1 MVAGIRISARLSG
14 VAWTAASVAGGHLV
28 LFEDMEE
35 TTMFAVIK
43 AQGKQ
48 FRVAEGDTLTVD
60 RLTGETGATI
70 ALGEVLMLVDGGNT
84 KIGAPIISGAKV
96 TAEIVEHSRGD
107 KIKVF
112 KKRRRKNYH
121 RTRGHRQDL
130 TTVKITAI
138 TA

>member
-1 MVAGIRISARLSG
+1 
-14 VAWTAASVAGGHLV
+14 
-28 LFEDMEE
+28 
-35 TTMFAVIK
+35 MFAVIK

-48 FRVAEGDTLTVD
+48 FKVAQGDTLTID
-60 RLTGETGATI
+60 RLAGEKGSKVS
-70 ALGEVLMLVDGGNT
+70 LGEVLMLVDGGKST
-84 KIGAPIISGAKV
+84 VGKPVISGAKV
-96 TAEIVEHSRGD
+96 EAEILDHPRGD

-138 TA
+138 TG

>member
-1 MVAGIRISARLSG
+1 LGGAGFR
-14 VAWTAASVAGGHLV
+14 TGGRPDQLQTKDA
-28 LFEDMEE
+28 LK
-35 TTMFAVIK
+35 MFAVIK

-48 FRVAEGDTLTVD
+48 FKVAQGDTLTID
-60 RLTGETGATI
+60 RLAGEKGSKVS
-70 ALGEVLMLVDGGNT
+70 LGEVLMLVDGGKST
-84 KIGAPIISGAKV
+84 VGKPVISGAKV
-96 TAEIVEHSRGD
+96 EAEILDHPRGD

-138 TA
+138 TG

>member
-1 MVAGIRISARLSG
+1 
-14 VAWTAASVAGGHLV
+14 
-28 LFEDMEE
+28 
-35 TTMFAVIK
+35 MFAVIK

-48 FRVAEGDTLTVD
+48 FKVAKGDTLTVD
-60 RLTGETGATI
+60 RLAGEAGNKI
-70 ALGEVLMLVDGGNT
+70 ALGDVLMLIDGATT
-84 KIGAPIISGAKV
+84 KVGKPTVSGAKV
-96 TAEIVEHSRGD
+96 EAEIVEHSRGD

-112 KKRRRKNYH
+112 KKRRRKSYH

>member
-1 MVAGIRISARLSG
+1 
-14 VAWTAASVAGGHLV
+14 
-28 LFEDMEE
+28 
-35 TTMFAVIK
+35 MFAVIK

-48 FRVAEGDTLTVD
+48 YKVAKGDELTVD
-60 RLTGETGATI
+60 RLSGDKGAKI
-70 ALGEVLMLVDGGNT
+70 SLGEVLMLVDGSKTTLG
-84 KIGAPIISGAKV
+84 KPLVGGAKV
-96 TAEIVEHSRGD
+96 EAEIVEHSRGD

>member
-1 MVAGIRISARLSG
+1 
-14 VAWTAASVAGGHLV
+14 
-28 LFEDMEE
+28 
-35 TTMFAVIK
+35 MFAVIK

-48 FRVAEGDTLTVD
+48 FKVAQGDTLTID
-60 RLTGETGATI
+60 RLAGDAGATV
-70 ALGEVLMLVDGGNT
+70 ALGEVLMLIDGGST
-84 KIGAPIISGAKV
+84 KIGAPILSGAKV
-96 TAEIVEHSRGD
+96 QAEIVSHSRGE

-112 KKRRRKNYH
+112 KKRRRKNFH

>member
-1 MVAGIRISARLSG
+1 
-14 VAWTAASVAGGHLV
+14 
-28 LFEDMEE
+28 
-35 TTMFAVIK
+35 MFAVIK

-48 FRVAEGDTLTVD
+48 FKVAQGDELTID
-60 RLTGETGATI
+60 RLPVEAGASV
-70 ALGEVLMLVDGGNT
+70 ALGEVLMLIDGANT
-84 KIGAPIISGAKV
+84 TVGAPVVSGAKV
-96 TAEIVEHSRGD
+96 QAEILSHSRGD

-112 KKRRRKNYH
+112 KKRRRKNFH

>member
-1 MVAGIRISARLSG
+1 
-14 VAWTAASVAGGHLV
+14 
-28 LFEDMEE
+28 
-35 TTMFAVIK
+35 MFAVIK

-48 FRVAEGDTLTVD
+48 FKVAKGDRLTVD
-60 RLTGETGATI
+60 RLAGEAGNKI
-70 ALGEVLMLVDGGNT
+70 ALGQVLMLIDGATT
-84 KIGAPIISGAKV
+84 KVGKPTVSGAKV
-96 TAEIVEHSRGD
+96 EAEIVEHSRGD

-112 KKRRRKNYH
+112 KKRRRKSYH

>member
-1 MVAGIRISARLSG
+1 ML
-14 VAWTAASVAGGHLV
+14 
-28 LFEDMEE
+28 
-35 TTMFAVIK
+35 AVIK

-48 FRVAEGDTLTVD
+48 YKVAQGDTLTFD
-60 RLTGETGATI
+60 RLAGDQGAKV
-70 ALGEVLMLVDGGNT
+70 ALGEVLMLIDGGKT
-84 KIGAPIISGAKV
+84 TVGTPLVSGAKV
-96 TAEIVEHSRGD
+96 TAEIVGHERGD

-112 KKRRRKNYH
+112 KKKRRKNFH

>member
-1 MVAGIRISARLSG
+1 
-14 VAWTAASVAGGHLV
+14 
-28 LFEDMEE
+28 
-35 TTMFAVIK
+35 MFAVIK

-48 FRVAEGDTLTVD
+48 FKVAEGDTLTVD
-60 RLTGETGATI
+60 RMTGDAGAKI
-70 ALGEVLMLVDGGNT
+70 SLGEVLMLIDGATTTVG
-84 KIGAPIISGAKV
+84 KPLVSGAKV
-96 TAEIVEHSRGD
+96 MAEIVDHSRGD

-138 TA
+138 TAG

>member
-1 MVAGIRISARLSG
+1 
-14 VAWTAASVAGGHLV
+14 
-28 LFEDMEE
+28 
-35 TTMFAVIK
+35 MFAVIK

-48 FRVAEGDTLTVD
+48 FKVAKGDRLTVD
-60 RLTGETGATI
+60 RLAGEAGNKI
-70 ALGEVLMLVDGGNT
+70 ALGEVLMLIDGATT
-84 KIGAPIISGAKV
+84 KVGKPTVSGAKV
-96 TAEIVEHSRGD
+96 EAEIVEHSRGD

-112 KKRRRKNYH
+112 KKRRRKSYH

>member
-1 MVAGIRISARLSG
+1 
-14 VAWTAASVAGGHLV
+14 
-28 LFEDMEE
+28 
-35 TTMFAVIK
+35 MFAVIK

-48 FRVAEGDTLTVD
+48 YKVAQGDELIID
-60 RLTGETGATI
+60 RLAGEKGAKVS
-70 ALGEVLMLVDGGNT
+70 LGEVLMLVDGGKST
-84 KIGAPIISGAKV
+84 VGKPVISGAKV
-96 TAEIVEHSRGD
+96 EAEILDHPRGD

-138 TA
+138 KG

>member
-1 MVAGIRISARLSG
+1 
-14 VAWTAASVAGGHLV
+14 
-28 LFEDMEE
+28 
-35 TTMFAVIK
+35 MFAVIK

-48 FRVAEGDTLTVD
+48 YKVAQGDTLTVD
-60 RLTGETGATI
+60 RLPGDQGAKV
-70 ALGEVLMLVDGGNT
+70 ALGEVLMLVDGGKTTVGN
-84 KIGAPIISGAKV
+84 PLVSGAKV
-96 TAEIVEHSRGD
+96 TAEIVAHERGD

-112 KKRRRKNYH
+112 KKRRRKNFH

>member
-1 MVAGIRISARLSG
+1 
-14 VAWTAASVAGGHLV
+14 
-28 LFEDMEE
+28 
-35 TTMFAVIK
+35 MFAVIK

-48 FRVAEGDTLTVD
+48 YKVATGDQLTID
-60 RLTGETGATI
+60 RLPGEAGASI
-70 ALGEVLMLVDGGNT
+70 ALGEVLMLIDGTTT
-84 KIGAPIISGAKV
+84 KVGTPILGGAKV
-96 TAEIVEHSRGD
+96 QAEIVEHSRGD

-112 KKRRRKNYH
+112 KKRRRKNFH

>member
-1 MVAGIRISARLSG
+1 
-14 VAWTAASVAGGHLV
+14 
-28 LFEDMEE
+28 
-35 TTMFAVIK
+35 MFAVIK

-48 FRVAEGDTLTVD
+48 FKVAEGDTLTVD
-60 RLTGETGATI
+60 RLKGDQGAKI
-70 ALGEVLMLVDGGNT
+70 ALGEVLMLVEGGTT
-84 KIGAPIISGAKV
+84 KVGAPIVSGAKV
-96 TAEIVEHSRGD
+96 TAEIVEHLRGD

-112 KKRRRKNYH
+112 KKKRRKNFH

>member
-1 MVAGIRISARLSG
+1 
-14 VAWTAASVAGGHLV
+14 
-28 LFEDMEE
+28 
-35 TTMFAVIK
+35 MFAVIK

-48 FRVAEGDTLTVD
+48 YKVAQGDTLTVD
-60 RLTGETGATI
+60 RLKGDQGAKV
-70 ALGEVLMLVDGGNT
+70 ALGEVLMLIDAGKTTVGT
-84 KIGAPIISGAKV
+84 PLISGAKV
-96 TAEIVEHSRGD
+96 TAEIVAHERGD

-112 KKRRRKNYH
+112 KKRRRKNFH

>member
-1 MVAGIRISARLSG
+1 MVA
-14 VAWTAASVAGGHLV
+14 VT
-28 LFEDMEE
+28 
-35 TTMFAVIK
+35 K

-48 FRVAEGDTLTVD
+48 FRVAQGDTLTID
-60 RLTGETGATI
+60 RLTGDAGATI
-70 ALGEVLMLVDGGNT
+70 ALGEVLMLVNGSDM
-84 KIGAPIISGAKV
+84 KIGAPILSGAKV

>member
-1 MVAGIRISARLSG
+1 
-14 VAWTAASVAGGHLV
+14 
-28 LFEDMEE
+28 
-35 TTMFAVIK
+35 MFAVIK

-48 FRVAEGDTLTVD
+48 FKVAEGDTLTVD
-60 RLTGETGATI
+60 RMTGDAGAKI
-70 ALGEVLMLVDGGNT
+70 SLGEVLMLIDGTTTTVG
-84 KIGAPIISGAKV
+84 KPLVSGAKV
-96 TAEIVEHSRGD
+96 MAEIVDHSRGD

-138 TA
+138 TAG